1 MAGMTSSGVPVSVLL
16 SCYLDGELSHDE
28 LAEVVAI
35 LETDVDAIAEFR
47 RLKEARAALRTL
59 PAISMPPSLLPGAH
73 LGEELSAYLDGELVT
88 MEMPAV
94 MEHLASCAD
103 CRDELADLDRSR
115 TAVRALPGV
124 EPPEFLEVR
133 RIHAPHRRRIWPAAA
148 AVGGI
153 AAAALAFSLS
163 ASSAGSEPVSIDVA
177 DLQTRHAAV
186 ASVPAGA
193 SGFEV
198 SNR

>member
-88 MEMPAV
+88 MEMPAD
-94 MEHLASCAD
+94 MEHLAWCAD

-133 RIHAPHRRRIWPAAA
+133 RIDAAHRRRIWPAAA

-163 ASSAGSEPVSIDVA
+163 ASSAGPEPVSIDVA

>member
-1 MAGMTSSGVPVSVLL
+1 MARMTPNGVPVSVLL
-16 SCYLDGELSHDE
+16 SCYLDGELSHGE

-35 LETDVDAIAEFR
+35 LETDVDAVAEFR

-59 PAISMPPSLLPGAH
+59 PSISMPPSLLPGSH
-73 LGEELSAYLDGELVT
+73 PGEELSAYLDGELAT
-88 MEMPAV
+88 MEMPV
-94 MEHLASCAD
+94 IMEHLASCAD

-124 EPPEFLEVR
+124 EPPAFLEFR
-133 RIHAPHRRRIWPAAA
+133 QTTAPHRRRIWPAAA

-186 ASVPAGA
+186 ASVPAGT

>member
-16 SCYLDGELSHDE
+16 SCYLDGELSNDE

-35 LETDVDAIAEFR
+35 LESDVDAIAEFR
-47 RLKEARAALRTL
+47 RLKEGRAALRTL

-94 MEHLASCAD
+94 MEHLASCAE
-103 CRDELADLDRSR
+103 CRDELAELDRSR

-124 EPPEFLEVR
+124 EPPAFLEVR
-133 RIHAPHRRRIWPAAA
+133 RNASPHRRRIWPAAA

-177 DLQTRHAAV
+177 DLQTRHSAV